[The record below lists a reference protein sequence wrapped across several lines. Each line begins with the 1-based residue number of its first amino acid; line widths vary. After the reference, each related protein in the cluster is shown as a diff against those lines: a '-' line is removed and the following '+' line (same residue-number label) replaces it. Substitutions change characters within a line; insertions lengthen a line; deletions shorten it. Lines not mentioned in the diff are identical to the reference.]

1 MKLGVNVDHVATL
14 RQSRGTLYPDPVV
27 AALIAEHAGCDSIV
41 VHLREDRRHIQ
52 ERDVFLIKE
61 IIKIPLNLEMSTN
74 REIVAFAATLLPQQA
89 TLVPE
94 RRQELTTEGG
104 INLIENHSKV
114 GAVIKKLKR
123 AGVKVSLFID
133 PVKKQL
139 RMAKQLGADI
149 VEFNTGRFSEAKTHH
164 KIVREIKALQEAVRL
179 AQSLGFSVAAGHGID
194 YENIKTLLRIQ
205 GIAELNIG
213 HAIICRS
220 VFIGILAAVEEM
232 LALIKKYRVEVTA

>member
-27 AALIAEHAGCDSIV
+27 AALICEHVGCDSIV

-52 ERDVFLIKE
+52 ERDVLLIKK

-74 REIVAFAATLLPQQA
+74 KDIVAFATAVLPHQA

-104 INLIENHSKV
+104 LDLIRNHRKV
-114 GAVIKKLKR
+114 ELAVKKLKDC
-123 AGVKVSLFID
+123 GVKISMFID
-133 PVKKQL
+133 PQKNQV
-139 RMAKQLGADI
+139 RAAAGLGADI
-149 VEFNTGRFSEAKTHH
+149 VEFNTGKFSEAKTQS
-164 KIVREIKALQEAVRL
+164 KIVREIRALQEAVQF
-179 AQSLGFSVAAGHGID
+179 AQEYGFFIACGHGLD
-194 YENIKTLLRIQ
+194 YENIKKLLPIR
-205 GIAELNIG
+205 GISEFNIG

-220 VFIGILAAVEEM
+220 VFIGMVAAVEEM
-232 LALIKKYRVEVTA
+232 LALIKKV